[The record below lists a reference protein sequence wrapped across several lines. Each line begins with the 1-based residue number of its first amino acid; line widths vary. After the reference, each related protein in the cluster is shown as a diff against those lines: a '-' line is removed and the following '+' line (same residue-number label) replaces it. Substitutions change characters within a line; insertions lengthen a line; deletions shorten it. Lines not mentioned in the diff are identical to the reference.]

1 LGILIARDL
10 QPVLEELEDALQP
23 LRDELEELAGCLL
36 LQPVSPES
44 VCEFERALRERLR
57 EAGRRLTEVVYNR
70 LEPDDPDEMPKQVE
84 RQGYAYSRK
93 NGKTRNRQGV
103 ATLFGRIE
111 LSRYSYEPLR
121 EARDDGERSF
131 SPLERMLG
139 LVAGNATPALAER
152 VGRAAGNH
160 TQQELRNLL
169 QQEHCVK
176 WSVKTLRKVTAAVSA
191 GVAEHLHQAQKEQL
205 LAWLRQADG
214 SKGRGKITLAVGRD
228 GIMLP
233 IRHERSYK
241 EGAVA
246 TLSVHDRR
254 GRRLGTVYLGQMPE
268 AHQSTLSTQL
278 TRLVSDVLEEWDG
291 CWPRLAYITD
301 AGHHPSEYFESVL
314 SCMPHPRHPGRVMEW
329 VRIVDYY
336 HACQY
341 IARLAELL
349 FRDPRAAHAWQR
361 RMRRWLKDEP
371 NAVYRIL
378 HSAAKLR
385 SDRPLRGKAARE
397 YQKAYNYLRNQK
409 PFMDYREYRR
419 LGLPIGSGVTEAA
432 CKTVFT
438 QRFKESGMSWGS
450 EGGQTI
456 LTLRVATLSGVW
468 DDVYR
473 RHLAQR
479 PLYEVTTQLNEPVR
493 TCAKAT

>member
-10 QPVLEELEDALQP
+10 QRIQADVQTALQP
-23 LRDELEELAGCLL
+23 LHDELEELARELL
-36 LQPVSPES
+36 LQRLTPQNVW
-44 VCEFERALRERLR
+44 EFERALQERLR
-57 EAGRRLTEVVYNR
+57 EAGRRVTEVLYNR
-70 LEPDDPDEMPKQVE
+70 LEPDEADEMPKQVE
-84 RQGYAYSRK
+84 RAGYAYSRK

-111 LSRYSYEPLR
+111 LSRFSYEPLR
-121 EARDDGERSF
+121 EAREDGERSF

-152 VGRAAGNH
+152 VGRAAASH
-160 TQQELRNLL
+160 TQQELQDLL
-169 QQEHCVK
+169 QREHGVT
-176 WSVKTLRKVTAAVSA
+176 WSVKTLRAVTAAVSE
-191 GVAEHLHQAQKEQL
+191 GVGEHLHQAQQEQL
-205 LAWLRQADG
+205 LEWLRQADG
-214 SKGRGKITLAVGRD
+214 STGRGKVTLAVGRD

-233 IRHERSYK
+233 IRGETTWK

-254 GRRLGTVYLGQMPE
+254 GRRLGTVYLGQMPQ
-268 AHQSTLSTQL
+268 AHQTALSEQL
-278 TRLVSDVLEEWDG
+278 TRLLTEVLKEWDG
-291 CWPRLAYITD
+291 GWPRLAYITD
-301 AGHHPSEYFESVL
+301 AGHHPSEYFDGVL
-314 SCMPHPRHPGRVMEW
+314 SRMEHPRHPGRLLEW

-336 HACQY
+336 HACGY
-341 IARLAELL
+341 LARLAELL
-349 FRDPRAAHAWQR
+349 FPNPRDAQVWQR

-385 SDRPLRGKAARE
+385 HDRPLRGKAARD
-397 YQKAYNYLRNQK
+397 YRKAYNYLLRHKAWMAYQ
-409 PFMDYREYRR
+409 EYRR

-438 QRFKESGMSWGS
+438 QRFKESGMSWGD

-456 LTLRVATLSGVW
+456 LTLRTATLSGVW
-468 DDVYR
+468 ETAYR
-473 RHLAQR
+473 KHLANH
-479 PLYEVTTQLNEPVR
+479 PLSEVTTQHYALPR
-493 TCAKAT
+493 PCAKAA

>member
-10 QPVLEELEDALQP
+10 QQVHEEVQAATQP
-23 LRDELEELAGCLL
+23 LHDELEELVRNLL

-44 VCEFERALRERLR
+44 VWEFERAVQERLR
-57 EAGRRLTEVVYNR
+57 EAGRRVTEAVYNR
-70 LEPDDPDEMPKQVE
+70 LEPDEADEMPRQVE
-84 RQGYAYSRK
+84 CAGYGYSRK

-121 EARDDGERSF
+121 EARDDGQRSF
-131 SPLERMLG
+131 SPLERALG
-139 LVAGNATPALAER
+139 LVVGNATPALAER
-152 VGRAAGNH
+152 VGRAAASH
-160 TQQELRNLL
+160 TQQELQDLL
-169 QQEHCVK
+169 QREHGVT
-176 WSVKTLRKVTAAVSA
+176 WSVKTLRGVTAAVSE
-191 GVAEHLHQAQKEQL
+191 GVGAHLHQAQKEQL

-214 SKGRGKITLAVGRD
+214 SKGRGKITRAVGRD

-233 IRHERSYK
+233 IRHEQSYK

-268 AHQSTLSTQL
+268 PHQSTLSAQL
-278 TRLVSDVLEEWDG
+278 TRLLSEVLAEWDG

-301 AGHHPSEYFESVL
+301 AGHHPSEYFDGVL
-314 SCMPHPRHPGRVMEW
+314 SRMQHPRHPGRLLEW

-349 FRDPRAAHAWQR
+349 FQNPREAHAWQR
-361 RMRRWLKDEP
+361 RMRHWLQHEP
-371 NAVYRIL
+371 NAVFRIL

-385 SDRPLRGKAARE
+385 SDRPLRGKAARDC
-397 YQKAYNYLRNQK
+397 QKAYNYLLNQK
-409 PFMDYREYRR
+409 AFMDYREYRR

-438 QRFKESGMSWGS
+438 QRFKESGMSWGTD
-450 EGGQTI
+450 GGQTI

-468 DDVYR
+468 ETAYQR
-473 RHLAQR
+473 SLAQR
-479 PLYEVTTQLNEPVR
+479 PLPEVTTQLNR
-493 TCAKAT
+493 TPRPCAKAA

>member
-1 LGILIARDL
+1 MGILIARDL
-10 QPVLEELEDALQP
+10 QRIQEELDAALQP
-23 LRDELEELAGCLL
+23 LHDELEELARELL
-36 LQPVSPES
+36 LQRLTPQNVW
-44 VCEFERALRERLR
+44 EFERALQERLR
-57 EAGRRLTEVVYNR
+57 EAGRRVTEVLYNR
-70 LEPDDPDEMPKQVE
+70 LEPDEADEMPKQVE
-84 RQGYAYSRK
+84 RAGYAYSRK

-111 LSRYSYEPLR
+111 LSRFSYEPLR

-131 SPLERMLG
+131 SPLEQMLG

-152 VGRAAGNH
+152 VGRAAASH
-160 TQQELRNLL
+160 TQQELQDLL
-169 QQEHCVK
+169 QREHGVT
-176 WSVKTLRKVTAAVSA
+176 WSVKTLRAVTAAVSE
-191 GVAEHLHQAQKEQL
+191 GVGEHLHQAQQEQL
-205 LAWLRQADG
+205 LEWLRQADG
-214 SKGRGKITLAVGRD
+214 SKGRGKVTLAVGRD

-233 IRHERSYK
+233 IRGEQTWK

-254 GRRLGTVYLGQMPE
+254 GRRLGTVYLGQMPQ
-268 AHQSTLSTQL
+268 AYQTALSGQL
-278 TRLVSDVLEEWDG
+278 TRLLSDVLQDWG
-291 CWPRLAYITD
+291 GGWPRLAYITD
-301 AGHHPSEYFESVL
+301 AGHHPSEYFDGVL
-314 SCMPHPRHPGRVMEW
+314 SRMEHPRHPGRLLEW

-341 IARLAELL
+341 LARLAELL
-349 FRDPRAAHAWQR
+349 FPNPREAQAWQR

-378 HSAAKLR
+378 HSAARLR
-385 SDRPLRGKAARE
+385 HDRPLRGKAARE
-397 YQKAYNYLRNQK
+397 YRKAYNYLLRHK
-409 PFMDYREYRR
+409 AWMDYGEYRR

-456 LTLRVATLSGVW
+456 LTLRTATLSGVW
-468 DDVYR
+468 ETAYR
-473 RHLAQR
+473 KHLADH
-479 PLYEVTTQLNEPVR
+479 PLSEVTTQHYALRPPC
-493 TCAKAT
+493 TKAA